1 MSTYGSRMVII
12 QCDAAQLPGWY
23 SEVMDRRTKPVGKIM
38 DVFGNVKS
46 PYALVL
52 THGPCSVAPGEKVFA
67 RESSTP
73 ANDPF
78 WIIQDYSKIT
88 MVKPDAGN

>member
-1 MSTYGSRMVII
+1 MKVVGRAMSTYGSRMFII
-12 QCDAAQLPGWY
+12 QVDAAQLPGLY

-67 RESSTP
+67 RETRAP
-73 ANDPF
+73 ATARPGAIRTTSGKR
-78 WIIQDYSKIT
+78 W
-88 MVKPDAGN
+88 

>member
-1 MSTYGSRMVII
+1 LFKVKVVGRAMSTYGSRMVII
-12 QCDAAQLPGWY
+12 QCDAAQLPGLY
-23 SEVMDRRTKPVGKIM
+23 SEVMDRRTKSVGKIM

-67 RESSTP
+67 RESITP
-73 ANDPF
+73 KTTRSGSF
-78 WIIQDYSKIT
+78 RT
-88 MVKPDAGN
+88 TVR